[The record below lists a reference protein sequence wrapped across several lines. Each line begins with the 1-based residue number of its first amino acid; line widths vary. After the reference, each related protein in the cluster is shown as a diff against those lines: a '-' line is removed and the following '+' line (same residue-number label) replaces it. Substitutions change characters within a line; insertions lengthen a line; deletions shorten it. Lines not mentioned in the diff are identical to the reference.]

1 MVEFSVLILFL
12 ALSAYIVMQTISVYN
27 KEKIRKEQYELEKEK
42 PEKPEANVSKVLDEA
57 VKKEEKE
64 KQSEFVSP
72 FSLAQDI
79 LSGKK
84 DIDEE
89 LSDDKQ

>member
-27 KEKIRKEQYELEKEK
+27 KEKIRKEQYELEKEESK
-42 PEKPEANVSKVLDEA
+42 KPEANVSKVLDD
-57 VKKEEKE
+57 VIEKP
-64 KQSEFVSP
+64 EFVSP

-89 LSDDKQ
+89 LKDDKQ

>member
-27 KEKIRKEQYELEKEK
+27 KEKIRKEQYELEKENSK
-42 PEKPEANVSKVLDEA
+42 KPEANVSKVLNDVIETA
-57 VKKEEKE
+57 E

-89 LSDDKQ
+89 LKDDKQ